1 MLYYLILTVSVVLF
15 GVQFG
20 FNQIYEKESDGSVR
34 SSFLFVFGT
43 AAVGIPILWVINGV
57 RLSCTVFSLIM
68 AVVSSVNMIL
78 CNYCSLKA
86 LGRVNL
92 SLFSIFSMLGG
103 MILPFVTGILFFD
116 ERAKKYR
123 VIPLTVGKLICLVIL
138 SVAVLITVDLKEKK
152 SGMLYCFAVFVF
164 NGLSGV
170 ISKLYTSLPFEKVSQ
185 AMFSLLC
192 AAVCTAIAAVPLIIL
207 RKPPLRPTKKG
218 LLATAGAGAFN
229 RTANYLLLLSLA
241 QLPASVQ
248 YPFVTG
254 GVIIVSTVISC
265 LTGQKPSKKE
275 IVSMMLSFV
284 GIALLLIIP

>member
-116 ERAKKYR
+116 EA
-123 VIPLTVGKLICLVIL
+123 LTVGKLICLVIL

>member
-78 CNYCSLKA
+78 CKYCSLKA

-116 ERAKKYR
+116 EA
-123 VIPLTVGKLICLVIL
+123 LTVGKLICLVIL

>member
-43 AAVGIPILWVINGV
+43 AAIGIPILWVINGV

-116 ERAKKYR
+116 EA
-123 VIPLTVGKLICLVIL
+123 LTVGKLICLVIL